1 MIEPTSLSSL
11 SKCLKFLAQSSLDF
25 DVRSSGTGSATAKDV
40 LISMAGFKDFAFDR
54 EKEEVLLGAGCLWS
68 EYYARMEE
76 VAPGYTGTAYSR
88 PDNGIDG

>member
-1 MIEPTSLSSL
+1 
-11 SKCLKFLAQSSLDF
+11 
-25 DVRSSGTGSATAKDV
+25 
-40 LISMAGFKDFAFDR
+40 MAGFKDFAFDR